1 VVEVQAPPANRYI
14 SNIQILGS
22 QTFEGTEEI
31 LLETSVVAESVMD
44 LLDSFVNIHDDIHN
58 RFHSADDFLANVQ
71 VMKVNHV
78 PGEAAYE
85 IQVHAQSFTSVI
97 SGVYVWLSEQPSIGG
112 VQHVAQHGT
121 WVEAQ
126 PEAIVTADSSQEQ
139 SSFDSDIF
147 EMITTNEETQVDV
160 PTYEAIDIQAMDA
173 TPADRRPTN
182 VLMFSP
188 IDFQVTF
195 EGVEFMEIDP
205 HFDEADAHMTYCD
218 EGVVCAYT
226 DEPVQVIEPYGAYEY
241 VEAPNSFDINT
252 TYTGP
257 YDALTGE
264 QVHSSYQGQFEFHSG
279 TTDVDLSQVPT
290 LATQEGAAHHQ
301 VVYQPNIQGP
311 AHIKADTDMLHA
323 EANSAHTNSHDEVS
337 TFICNNMDV
346 EISSPLVGS
355 MDCDAPVILGSTN
368 EVSTAFRGKTNK
380 CNLAFDLDLELIIAG
395 LRQLRINDDIIFF
408 GVPIETE
415 YSVEQQRPVVE
426 QVLCRRCESVL
437 LLASAPLA
445 PPGLEARC
453 PVHGRVAQSVSS
465 SPACSTVS
473 LSCEP
478 DFMDISPDLLQDFF
492 IKSLKDSFSR
502 HEGVS
507 PLCLANTDGSH
518 LGKHSFCPSL
528 LLTDAYYRYPNWG
541 FGQRECR

>member
-1 VVEVQAPPANRYI
+1 MVEVQAPPANGYI

-22 QTFEGTEEI
+22 QTVEGAEEI
-31 LLETSVVAESVMD
+31 LLETSVAAESVMD

-58 RFHSADDFLANVQ
+58 RFHSVDDFLANVQ

-147 EMITTNEETQVDV
+147 EMVTTNEETQVDV

-195 EGVEFMEIDP
+195 EGVEFMEIDR
-205 HFDEADAHMTYCD
+205 HFDEADAYMTYCD

-241 VEAPNSFDINT
+241 AEAPNSMVMALDINT

-257 YDALTGE
+257 YDALTGD
-264 QVHSSYQGQFEFHSG
+264 QVHSSYQGQCVFHSG
-279 TTDVDLSQVPT
+279 TTDVDLSQV
-290 LATQEGAAHHQ
+290 
-301 VVYQPNIQGP
+301 
-311 AHIKADTDMLHA
+311 
-323 EANSAHTNSHDEVS
+323 SS
-337 TFICNNMDV
+337 FICDNMDV

-368 EVSTAFRGKTNK
+368 EVSTACRGKTNK
-380 CNLAFDLDLELIIAG
+380 CNLAFDLDLELIISG

-437 LLASAPLA
+437 LLASAPFAPLA

-453 PVHGRVAQSVSS
+453 PVHGRVTQSISS

-518 LGKHSFCPSL
+518 LGKHSFCASL
-528 LLTDAYYRYPNWG
+528 LLTDVYYRYPNRG
-541 FGQRECR
+541 FDQRECR